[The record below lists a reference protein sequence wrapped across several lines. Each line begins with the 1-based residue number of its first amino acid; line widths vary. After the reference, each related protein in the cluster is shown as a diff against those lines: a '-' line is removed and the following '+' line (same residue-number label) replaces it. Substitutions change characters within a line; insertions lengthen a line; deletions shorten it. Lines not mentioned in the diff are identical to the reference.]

1 MNNSTPTTPNF
12 PALERAI
19 QERILVIDGAMGSL
33 IQEYKLS
40 EAEFRGEQFKSHHID
55 LKGNNDLLCLTKP
68 EVIAEIH
75 KRYLEAGADII
86 ETNTFNGTPISQK
99 DYGLQDYAYDINFAA
114 AQIAK
119 AAAVEYTEKNPDK
132 PRFAAGGLGPTN
144 VTASLSPDVNR
155 PAYRA
160 VTFDEIKDAYYI
172 QAKGLMDGGCDMFLV
187 ETVFDT
193 LNCKAAL
200 YAIMELFEETG
211 KVLPLMVS
219 VTIVDQS
226 GRNLSGQTIE
236 AFYNSVSHAPLFSV
250 GINCSLGATEMR
262 PYIAELSKIAD
273 CYISCYP
280 NAGLPNAFGGYDEQ
294 PNETAHLIEEFAK
307 DGLVNIVGGCCGTTP
322 DHVAHIGEHVEGL
335 KPRVRS
341 TVEPLLRLSGM
352 EALTVYKDSNFVNIG
367 ERTNVTGSRKFAR
380 LIKDEKYEEA
390 LSVARHQVE
399 GGAQLIDVNMD
410 EGMLDSEAAMPHFLN
425 LIGSEPDIARLP
437 IVVDS
442 SKWTVIEEG
451 LKCLQGKGVVNS
463 ISLKE
468 GEESFIEQANKIRKY
483 GAAVIVMAF
492 DEQGQADSVERKVEI
507 CQRSYDVLTQKV
519 GFPPQDIIF
528 DPNIFAVATGIEEHN
543 GYGLAFIEATRQIKE
558 RMPLTKISGGV
569 SNVSFSFRGN
579 NPVRE
584 AMHSAFLYHAIQA
597 GMDMGIVNA
606 GMMEVYA
613 EVPKDLLELVEDV
626 LLNRRE
632 DATERLVE
640 FAETVRGAGKQRI
653 KDDTWRKGTVEERL
667 SHALVK
673 GIVEHIEA
681 DTEEARQKYGRPLLV
696 IEGPLMDGMNVVG
709 DLFGSGKMFLPQ
721 VVKSARV
728 MKKSVAYLQPFLE
741 AEKAAGLAGSGRKK
755 QSKVLMATVK
765 GDVHDIGKN
774 IVGVVLAC
782 NNYDVIDMGVMV
794 PAAKILKRAK
804 EENVDIIGLSG
815 LITPSLDEMV
825 YVAEEMERQGFDI
838 PLLIGGAT
846 TSQMHTAVKVAPKYS
861 GATVHVLDASRSVP
875 VANSLLGEQKEEFMK
890 GVIEKYDGF
899 RERFANKKNT
909 KKYLSIEAARSN
921 AAKLTYAP
929 VEPKFLGIKVFED
942 YPLEELRS
950 YIDWTP
956 FFSSWQMKGKYPA
969 ILTDKNLGVE
979 ATKLFNDAQ
988 KMLDQIIEGKWL
1000 TAKAVIGIF
1009 PARRT
1014 KTDDIEV
1021 LLIDRMLPDE
1031 DLEMLGNRLDAIDI
1045 EFQKLD
1051 VKAEKLGAEMQRLKA
1066 AKKMKPKKL
1075 NTRAGKLE
1083 ESWSRIEDSAAQL
1096 EKEQKQIGNIL
1107 DEAANNE
1114 TTRFHCLRQQVQKSK
1129 KLPNRSLA
1137 DFIAPEES
1145 DVGDYMGAFAVSTGF
1160 GIEKWVKQFEEKLD
1174 DYSAIL
1180 LKSLADRFA
1189 EALAECMH
1197 KRVRTEFWGYAKEE
1211 SLSSEEMIKEK
1222 YQGIR
1227 PAPGYPAC
1235 PDHTMKQTLFELLKV
1250 TENTGIELTESC
1262 AMYPAA
1268 SVSGLYFA
1276 HPESTYF
1283 GIGQIQKDQVVD
1295 LAKRKGVE
1303 VEEVE
1308 KWLKVSLGYEV

>member
-1 MNNSTPTTPNF
+1 MNYNTPTTPNF
-12 PALERAI
+12 PALQRAI

-40 EAEFRGEQFKSHHID
+40 EAEFRGEQFKEHYID

-68 EVIAEIH
+68 EVISEIH

-114 AQIAK
+114 AKIAK

-160 VTFDEIKDAYYI
+160 VTFDEIKEAYYV
-172 QAKGLMDGGCDMFLV
+172 QAKGLMDGGCDIFLV

-294 PNETAHLIEEFAK
+294 PNQTAHLIEEFAK

-322 DHVAHIGEHVEGL
+322 DHVAHIAQHVEGL
-335 KPRVRS
+335 KPRVPS
-341 TVEPLLRLSGM
+341 EVEPLLRLSGM
-352 EALTVYKDSNFVNIG
+352 EALTVYKESNFVNIG
-367 ERTNVTGSRKFAR
+367 ERTNVTGSRMFAR
-380 LIKDEKYEEA
+380 LIKEEKYEDA
-390 LSVARHQVE
+390 LAVARHQVE

-425 LIGSEPDIARLP
+425 LIASEPDIAKLP

-442 SKWTVIEEG
+442 SKWTVIEAG

-468 GEESFIEQANKIRKY
+468 GEASFIEQAKKIRKY

-492 DEQGQADSVERKVEI
+492 DEDGQADTVERKVEI

-543 GYGLAFIEATRQIKE
+543 GYALAFIEATRQIKE
-558 RMPLTKISGGV
+558 RMPLTKVSGGV

-579 NPVRE
+579 DPVRE

-640 FAETVRGAGKQRI
+640 FAETVKGAGKQRV
-653 KDDTWRKGTVEERL
+653 KDDTWRQGTVEERL

-673 GIVEHIEA
+673 GIVEHIDE
-681 DTEEARQKYGRPLLV
+681 DTEEARLKYGRPLLV

-741 AEKAAGLAGSGRKK
+741 AEKAAGLEGSGSKTRP
-755 QSKVLMATVK
+755 KVLMATVK

-794 PAAKILKRAK
+794 PAAKILKAAK
-804 EENVDIIGLSG
+804 EQKVDIIGLSG

-838 PLLIGGAT
+838 PLLVGGAT

-875 VANSLLGEQKEEFMK
+875 VANSLLGEQKEAFMK
-890 GVIEKYDGF
+890 EVVEKYDVF
-899 RERFANKKNT
+899 RERFANKKSN
-909 KKYLSIEAARSN
+909 KKYLSIEAARAN
-921 AAKLTYAP
+921 GAKLEYAP
-929 VEPKFLGIKVFED
+929 VEPNFLGTKVFED
-942 YPLEELRS
+942 YPLEELRA

-969 ILTDKNLGVE
+969 ILTDENSGTE

-1009 PARRT
+1009 EGNRVNG
-1014 KTDDIEV
+1014 DDILVEAGGEKRENGDDSMRSPR
-1021 LLIDRMLPDE
+1021 INSWATH
-1031 DLEMLGNRLDAIDI
+1031 G
-1045 EFQKLD
+1045 EF
-1051 VKAEKLGAEMQRLKA
+1051 
-1066 AKKMKPKKL
+1066 
-1075 NTRAGKLE
+1075 T
-1083 ESWSRIEDSAAQL
+1083 
-1096 EKEQKQIGNIL
+1096 
-1107 DEAANNE
+1107 
-1114 TTRFHCLRQQVQKSK
+1114 FHCLRQQVQKSK

-1137 DFIAPEES
+1137 DFIAPKES
-1145 DVGDYMGAFAVSTGF
+1145 GIEDYVGGFAVTTGI
-1160 GIEKWVKQFEEKLD
+1160 GIEKWVKQFEEKHD

-1180 LKSLADRFA
+1180 LKSLADRLA
-1189 EALAECMH
+1189 EAFAECMH
-1197 KRVRTEFWGYAKEE
+1197 KRVRTEFWGYAKDENLGNE
-1211 SLSSEEMIKEK
+1211 DLIAENYK
-1222 YQGIR
+1222 GIR
-1227 PAPGYPAC
+1227 PAPGYSAC
-1235 PDHTMKQTLFELLKV
+1235 PDHTMKTTLFDLLNV
-1250 TENTGIELTESC
+1250 TENIGIELTESL

-1283 GIGQIQKDQVVD
+1283 AVGEIQKDQVVD
-1295 LAKRKGVE
+1295 LAKRKGVP

>member
-1 MNNSTPTTPNF
+1 MNYSIPNTPNF
-12 PALERAI
+12 PALQRAI

-40 EAEFRGEQFKSHHID
+40 EAEFRGEQFKDHPID

-68 EVIAEIH
+68 EVILEIH

-99 DYGLQDYAYDINFAA
+99 DYELQDHAYDINFAA
-114 AQIAK
+114 SKIAK
-119 AAAVEYTEKNPDK
+119 QAAKEYTAKNPDK
-132 PRFAAGGLGPTN
+132 PRFVAGGLGPTN

-160 VTFDEIKDAYYI
+160 TDFDRLKEAYYI
-172 QAKGLMDGGCDMFLV
+172 QAKGLMDGGCDLFLV
-187 ETVFDT
+187 ETVFDS

-226 GRNLSGQTIE
+226 GRNLSGQTID
-236 AFYNSVSHAPLFSV
+236 AFYNSVSHAPLFSI

-262 PYIAELSKIAD
+262 PYLAELSKIAD
-273 CYISCYP
+273 CYVSCYP

-294 PNETAHLIEEFAK
+294 PHQTAHLIEEFAK

-322 DHVAHIGEHVEGL
+322 DHVAHIAEHVEGL
-335 KPRVRS
+335 KPRVPS
-341 TVEPLLRLSGM
+341 NVEPYLRLSGM
-352 EALTVYKDSNFVNIG
+352 EAMTVFPDSNFVNIG

-380 LIKDEKYEEA
+380 LIKQDKYEEA

-410 EGMLDSEAAMPHFLN
+410 EGMLDSEAAMTHFLN
-425 LIGSEPDIARLP
+425 LIASEPDIARLP

-442 SKWTVIEEG
+442 SKWTVIEAG

-468 GEESFIEQANKIRKY
+468 GEAAFIEQANKIRKY

-492 DEQGQADSVERKVEI
+492 DEQGQADTVERKVEI

-543 GYGLAFIEATRQIKE
+543 GYALAFIEATRQIKE
-558 RMPLTKISGGV
+558 RMPLTHISGGV
-569 SNVSFSFRGN
+569 SNISFSFRGN

-584 AMHSAFLYHAIQA
+584 AMHAAFLYHAIQA

-606 GMMEVYA
+606 GMIEVYA

-640 FAETVRGAGKQRI
+640 FAETVKSKGKKRV
-653 KDDTWRKGTVEERL
+653 KDDSWRQGTVEERL

-673 GIVEHIEA
+673 GIVDYIED
-681 DTEEARQKYGRPLLV
+681 DTEEARQKYRRPLEV
-696 IEGPLMDGMNVVG
+696 IEGPLMAGMNVVG

-741 AEKAAGLAGSGRKK
+741 EEKKANLNGASSN
-755 QSKVLMATVK
+755 SKAPKILMATVK

-782 NNYDVIDMGVMV
+782 NNYEVIDLGVMV
-794 PAAKILKRAK
+794 SAAKILKAAK
-804 EENVDIIGLSG
+804 EEDVDIIGLSG

-825 YVAEEMERQGFDI
+825 FVAEEMEREGFDV

-846 TSQMHTAVKVAPKYS
+846 TSQMHTAVKIAPKYS

-875 VANSLLGEQKEEFMK
+875 VANALLGEQKTAFLE
-890 GVIEKYDGF
+890 GVNQKYENF
-899 RERFANKKNT
+899 RERFANRKST
-909 KKYLSIEAARSN
+909 KKFLSIEAARSN
-921 AAKLTYAP
+921 AAKLEYKP
-929 VEPKFLGIKVFED
+929 VVPNFLGTKVFED
-942 YPLEELRS
+942 YPLEELRD

-969 ILTDKNLGVE
+969 ILTDENLGAE

-1000 TAKAVIGIF
+1000 TARAVIGIF

-1014 KTDDIEV
+1014 GKDDILVEV
-1021 LLIDRMLPDE
+1021 GSRKQEVGGEKREVREGTQAIRSPRM
-1031 DLEMLGNRLDAIDI
+1031 
-1045 EFQKLD
+1045 
-1051 VKAEKLGAEMQRLKA
+1051 
-1066 AKKMKPKKL
+1066 
-1075 NTRAGKLE
+1075 
-1083 ESWSRIEDSAAQL
+1083 
-1096 EKEQKQIGNIL
+1096 
-1107 DEAANNE
+1107 NE
-1114 TTRFHCLRQQVQKSK
+1114 WVTDGGFVFHCLRQQVQKAK
-1129 KLPNRSLA
+1129 NLPNRSLT
-1137 DFIAPEES
+1137 DFIAPKES
-1145 DVGDYMGAFAVSTGF
+1145 GIDDYMGAFAVSTGF
-1160 GIEKWVKQFEEKLD
+1160 GIEKWVKHFESQQD

-1180 LKSLADRFA
+1180 LKSLADRLAEAFA
-1189 EALAECMH
+1189 ERMH
-1197 KRVRTEFWGYAKEE
+1197 ERVRKEFWGYAKEE
-1211 SLSSEEMIKEK
+1211 SLKNEDLIKEQYK
-1222 YQGIR
+1222 GIR

-1283 GIGQIQKDQVVD
+1283 GIGVIQKDQVVD
-1295 LAKRKGVE
+1295 LAKRKGVS